1 MNRSHGWAG
10 QLLAIWL
17 CCCLAVLLLGLPLAR
32 GAQQPRITLL
42 VYLCGSD
49 LESKNSAASRDV
61 EEMLQALP
69 DARDARV
76 LVMAGGA
83 LSWHNQ
89 QVSAQETAIY
99 LLTPSGL
106 EKEHSLGPAS
116 MGQAET
122 LSFFLDFGVKQHP
135 ADQYAL
141 LLWDHGAGPVLGLCF
156 DERFPVADSWDSL
169 SLAELQQALSSSPF
183 ASKPLAWIGLDAC
196 LMATLEVAQALAP
209 YAAYLIASQE
219 TEPVAGWSYV
229 FIRDLAQDADGLQTG
244 RRIVDSYYE
253 KEGAGLSPVTLSCLD
268 LGRIGAVTQ
277 AVDSLFSRLGEELTE
292 AAYQS
297 HVHCRVNSKEVA
309 STSEYGFDLVDLKDL
324 LEVLDQ
330 QGVAGCSPALSALDQ
345 AVCYSRSN
353 TDFLNGLSLYFPW
366 GNPALYLEKG
376 EGFQGLA
383 PGYSAFTKRMSEIW
397 LGQSIIDWQA
407 LSSLQIKQTPDH
419 LQISL
424 PLSMQQAQGLVKVK
438 LHVLDRLAEDAY
450 AYLHT
455 SRQFILTPDPMLR
468 MRYHREALYMVDQAG
483 KRLTGPLTY
492 FQEGGALWV
501 HALLFAETFES
512 LEDIQAVKL
521 VYRQDAQGSYRLA
534 RLQTAV
540 GQPALQGKSDLPL
553 AGWHELQLM
562 RGIFSPARDAQG
574 HLLPISRWPLVRD
587 MFYIDN
593 LLVGEWDFEPRFLP
607 LEEEGDIH
615 VLLELVDIQ
624 NRVICSELVPLNPS
638 E

>member
-10 QLLAIWL
+10 RQLACWL
-17 CCCLAVLLLGLPLAR
+17 CCLALLFLCLPQAK

-69 DARDARV
+69 KPGDAQV
-76 LVMAGGA
+76 VVMAGGA

-99 LLTPSGL
+99 LLTPAGL
-106 EKEHSLGPAS
+106 VQEHSLGPAS
-116 MGQAET
+116 MGQAGT

-156 DERFPVADSWDSL
+156 DERFPVADGWDSL
-169 SLAELQQALSSSPF
+169 SLTELQQALNSSSF

-219 TEPVAGWSYV
+219 TEPVAGWSYD
-229 FIRDLAQDADGLQTG
+229 FIRDLVQDADGLQTG

-376 EGFQGLA
+376 EGFQELA

-438 LHVLDRLAEDAY
+438 LHVLDKLEEGSY

-455 SRQFILTPDPMLR
+455 SRQYMMTPDAVLHL
-468 MRYHREALYMVDQAG
+468 RYHKEALHLVDPAG
-483 KRLTGPLTY
+483 TRLTGPLTY
-492 FQEGGALWV
+492 FQEDGALWV
-501 HALLFAETFES
+501 HGLLYAEAFES
-512 LEDIQAVKL
+512 GADVQAVKL
-521 VYRQDAQGSYRLA
+521 VYRPDDQGAYRLA
-534 RLQTAV
+534 RLQTA
-540 GQPALQGKSDLPL
+540 GDQPALQGKSDLQL
-553 AGWHELQLM
+553 EGWHELQLM
-562 RGIFSPARDAQG
+562 RGIFAPARDAQG

-587 MFYIDN
+587 LFYIDHF
-593 LLVGEWDFEPRFLP
+593 LVGEWDFEPRFLP
-607 LEEEGDIH
+607 LQGEGDIH
-615 VLLELVDIQ
+615 VMLELIDIQ
-624 NRVICSELVPLNPS
+624 NRVICTELFPLEP
-638 E
+638 ED